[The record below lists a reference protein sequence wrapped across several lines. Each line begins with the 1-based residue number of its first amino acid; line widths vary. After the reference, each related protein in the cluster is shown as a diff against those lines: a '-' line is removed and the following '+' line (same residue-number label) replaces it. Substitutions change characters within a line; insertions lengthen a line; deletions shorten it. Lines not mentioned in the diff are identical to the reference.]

1 MLKYLKALTLVVVAP
16 SLSDLEQKLVEEK
29 SFDKKDAKAAVKHYR
44 VFSILKASGIHIIP
58 STPAIAA
65 LDVHSKMDKSYAKF
79 TKVIG
84 GEPTVKNSY
93 DFYRLCCRRA
103 FKKAALKTNVV
114 GFFFGF
120 KLADANRTPVS
131 QLESKYIPHDNEIS
145 VISR

>member
-44 VFSILKASGIHIIP
+44 VFSILKASSIQIVP

-65 LDVHSKMDKSYAKF
+65 LEVHSKMGKSYDKF
-79 TKVIG
+79 TKVLG

-93 DFYRLCCRRA
+93 DHYRLCCRQVFRQ
-103 FKKAALKTNVV
+103 AAAKTNFV
-114 GFFFGF
+114 GLFFGF

-131 QLESKYIPHDNEIS
+131 KLESKYIPYDNEIS